1 MSNIQDT
8 LQNFQAITLEKMN
21 DVKLLDRVDRKFICS
36 VEKFES
42 VFEKLTEFYYILE
55 INGIRNFQYSTVYFD
70 TDNFLF
76 YTQHH
81 NGKRN
86 RNKIRQRSYVE
97 TGVHF
102 FEIKHKSNKGRTTKY
117 RMQVRNPATT
127 LTDRKVDLIKKHVID
142 VDIER
147 LFPKITIKFK
157 RITLVSKLFNERI
170 TIDTELNDDNG
181 LKTASYPNIAIFEL
195 KQSCRISSHAS
206 NTMREER
213 IRKKSISKY
222 CLGIASLYEGVKLNN
237 FKTKFNSIKKISN
250 ENI

>member
-102 FEIKHKSNKGRTTKY
+102 LR
-117 RMQVRNPATT
+117 
-127 LTDRKVDLIKKHVID
+127 
-142 VDIER
+142 
-147 LFPKITIKFK
+147 
-157 RITLVSKLFNERI
+157 
-170 TIDTELNDDNG
+170 
-181 LKTASYPNIAIFEL
+181 
-195 KQSCRISSHAS
+195 
-206 NTMREER
+206 
-213 IRKKSISKY
+213 
-222 CLGIASLYEGVKLNN
+222 
-237 FKTKFNSIKKISN
+237 
-250 ENI
+250 

>member
-1 MSNIQDT
+1 
-8 LQNFQAITLEKMN
+8 
-21 DVKLLDRVDRKFICS
+21 
-36 VEKFES
+36 
-42 VFEKLTEFYYILE
+42 
-55 INGIRNFQYSTVYFD
+55 
-70 TDNFLF
+70 
-76 YTQHH
+76 
-81 NGKRN
+81 
-86 RNKIRQRSYVE
+86 
-97 TGVHF
+97 
-102 FEIKHKSNKGRTTKY
+102 
-117 RMQVRNPATT
+117 MQVRNQTT
-127 LTDRKVDLIKKHVID
+127 LTDRKVDLIQKHVID

-147 LFPKITIKFK
+147 LFPKITIKFT

-170 TIDTELNDDNG
+170 TIDTELNYDNG